1 MGPAAGHET
10 GWAAHAAAE
19 PVYSIGAVASMV
31 GVPPA
36 TLRTW
41 EERYRVIV
49 PARTPAGHR
58 LYSREQVQQLRFVRD
73 EMDAGMSAA
82 DAHRSLAPQMPMEST
97 GRPPGDRPP
106 RVLILVAERDRYSAE
121 LIEFLLQ
128 TEGFGV
134 EVAMD
139 AADAMRMFERTQP
152 NLIIVELLVDGGA
165 EELTRWF
172 KERTTAPVLVLSSL
186 DAADRAL
193 RAGADAFLPK
203 PVRHLRLVSAV
214 KDLLGVSALLRR
226 FG

>member
-1 MGPAAGHET
+1 
-10 GWAAHAAAE
+10 
-19 PVYSIGAVASMV
+19 MV

-41 EERYRVIV
+41 EERYRAIV

-58 LYSREQVQQLRFVRD
+58 LYSREQVRQLRFVRA

-82 DAHRSLAPQMPMEST
+82 DAHRSLAPPDAHGSLAPQMPIEST
-97 GRPPGDRPP
+97 GRLPGDRPP

-139 AADAMRMFERTQP
+139 AAEAMRMFERTQP

-203 PVRHLRLVSAV
+203 PARHLRLVSAV